1 MNIHIFKCARSL
13 AVCRSKQA
21 SSFAF
26 DYDYDDVAFLPCCLQ
41 PALPACK
48 KVLHTYVS
56 TALTPPQQQQRQR
69 QQ

>member
-1 MNIHIFKCARSL
+1 MWIYIYLNALSL

-26 DYDYDDVAFLPCCLQ
+26 DYDDVAFLPCCLQ

-69 QQ
+69 QRQQ